1 MPSADEDEVAGTRG
15 LRDRTEPET
24 TIIRTATEVQ
34 AFSQWAPP
42 VGTLGQIVA
51 ETAGRVDALR
61 SRESELE
68 KAAASAPEAP
78 SLAAALGAGAVAL
91 LAEVKRSSP
100 SRGSINPGMDAVTQA
115 RAYERGGAGGI
126 SVLTEPAHFGG
137 AADDLVSIRSAV
149 GIPLLKKDFHID
161 ALQLLEAR
169 ALGASAVLLIARA
182 VDPDALVTLA
192 ARAHALG
199 LEVLIEVRDQGELA
213 RALDTDARL
222 IGVNNRNLETLAIDP
237 ATSEQLIPLIPP
249 SRIAIAE
256 SGIVTRD
263 DVLRMAAAGAD
274 AVLVGSS
281 ISAAADPVAAAR
293 ALTGVPRRAR

>member
-1 MPSADEDEVAGTRG
+1 MRSPAHAACV
-15 LRDRTEPET
+15 TERNPKR

-34 AFSQWAPP
+34 AFSQWVRPG
-42 VGTLGQIVA
+42 GTLGQIVA
-51 ETAGRVDALR
+51 EAAGRVDALR
-61 SRESELE
+61 SRELELE
-68 KAAASAPEAP
+68 EAAASAPSAP
-78 SLAAALGAGAVAL
+78 SLAAALGAGAVAV

-100 SRGSINPGMDAVTQA
+100 SKGSINPGMDAVARA
-115 RAYERGGAGGI
+115 RAYESGGAAGI
-126 SVLTEPAHFGG
+126 SVLTEPVHFGG
-137 AADDLVSIRSAV
+137 AADDLVRIRSAA

-192 ARAHALG
+192 ARAHDLG
-199 LEVLIEVRDQGELA
+199 LEVLIEVRDEAELA

-237 ATSEQLIPLIPP
+237 ATSERLIPRIP
-249 SRIAIAE
+249 STRVAIAE
-256 SGIVTRD
+256 SGIVTRE
-263 DVLRMAAAGAD
+263 DVARMAAAGAD

-281 ISAAADPVAAAR
+281 ISAAADPVSATR
-293 ALTGVPRRAR
+293 ALTGVARQAR